1 MSRGVVE
8 AFGPDGSSLGQRPVP
23 DDHGYNLYLTDIF
36 DGALISRFTLTSTV
50 DAFRVD
56 AAHWVPA
63 TCAE

>member
-8 AFGPDGSSLGQRPVP
+8 AFGPDGSSLGLRSIPKEQA
-23 DDHGYNLYLTDIF
+23 YNLYLTHIF